1 MSIGTNRNGA
11 YSESSAELFAK
22 AKEYEQR
29 GLMELAKSWKK
40 SAERLKRLG
49 R

>member
-1 MSIGTNRNGA
+1 MSIGTNRNAA
-11 YSESSAELFAK
+11 YKESSAELLAK
-22 AKEYEQR
+22 AKDYEQR
-29 GLMELAKSWKK
+29 GLTELAKSWKK